1 MANFAALRSPDDER
15 RHDEPAKPVGG
26 AGNPVSPEQRRQ
38 IESHAQDGAELLR
51 EAGIADP
58 LWLGA
63 VQHHHSEGPGEL
75 NSLSPEHQLA
85 RLPARADIFA
95 ARLSPR
101 KLRRAMSATSAAPAA
116 YLDENKKPD
125 EACSAIIKTTGVYPP
140 GSLVRLGNT
149 EVGEVVRRGRQ
160 ANEPVVLSVVS
171 AVGTPLGVPKPRNT
185 RVKPFELVGGVA
197 PHEVNVRLNIEALI
211 GIA

>member
-1 MANFAALRSPDDER
+1 M
-15 RHDEPAKPVGG
+15 
-26 AGNPVSPEQRRQ
+26 
-38 IESHAQDGAELLR
+38 
-51 EAGIADP
+51 
-58 LWLGA
+58 
-63 VQHHHSEGPGEL
+63 
-75 NSLSPEHQLA
+75 SPEHQLA

-149 EVGEVVRRGRQ
+149 EVCVVVRRGRQ

-171 AVGTPLGVPKPRNT
+171 A
-185 RVKPFELVGGVA
+185 VKPFELVGGVA